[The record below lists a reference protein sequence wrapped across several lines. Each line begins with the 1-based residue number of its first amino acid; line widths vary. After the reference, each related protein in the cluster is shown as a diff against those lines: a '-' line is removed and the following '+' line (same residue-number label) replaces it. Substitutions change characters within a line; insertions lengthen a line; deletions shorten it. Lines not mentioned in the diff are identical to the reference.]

1 MNLFDELDYGFGD
14 HDLDEAEMAAM
25 ESIIAIEGVHP
36 IQATISATSQL
47 ATILSGFSW
56 VVNDAVYGLE
66 TYVSLAINSFFE
78 KHMYNTR
85 IRDLKKKAE
94 KCDDEK
100 KKAKLLDKAKRA
112 EKIRDLTHGIV
123 SKTPFAETLNKP
135 NIMDKAISFFE
146 ELDVTFKEGSA
157 ARFEKQSKKHEKAG
171 QKGTAAIAKRQAEYI
186 RSGIKE
192 SATYGGILDMMDD
205 DDSYAAMESS
215 FDDDTSAY
223 DDYDSDDF
231 DIFGDLF

>member
-14 HDLDEAEMAAM
+14 HDLDESEMAAM
-25 ESIIAIEGVHP
+25 ESIIAIEGIHP

-47 ATILSGFSW
+47 ATVLNGIGW
-56 VVNDAVYGLE
+56 IANDAIYGIE
-66 TYVSLAINSFFE
+66 VYVSLAINSFFE

-135 NIMDKAISFFE
+135 NLMDKAISFFE
-146 ELDVTFKEGSA
+146 ETDVSIKEGHA
-157 ARFEKQSKKHEKAG
+157 ARFEKQAKKHENAG

-192 SATYGGILDMMDD
+192 SATYGGILDMMDE
-205 DDSYAAMESS
+205 DDSYAAMEAS
-215 FDDDTSAY
+215 FEEDISAY
-223 DDYDSDDF
+223 DDYESDDF
-231 DIFGDLF
+231 DPFEDLF